1 VNRVRLEAEL
11 YRLLQEAAVVLDDG
25 DRAVLQDAVLTPTQF
40 NLLRQLESG
49 PDAAGHTITGLAER
63 ILCTRGNATRL
74 VQRLADSGLVEL
86 RADRADQR
94 LVRVVMTKLGAQ
106 RLAEAER
113 AHARLNADRFRA
125 LSADDLATLV
135 ATLAKVRDHLTPS

>member
-1 VNRVRLEAEL
+1 MSRVRLEAEL

-25 DRAVLQDAVLTPTQF
+25 DRAVLQDAGLTPTQF

-49 PDAAGHTITGLAER
+49 PNAAGHTITGLAER

-86 RADRADQR
+86 RADRTDQR

-125 LSADDLATLV
+125 LSSDDLATLV
-135 ATLAKVRDHLTPS
+135 ATLAQVRDHLTPR

>member
-1 VNRVRLEAEL
+1 VNRNRLEAEL
-11 YRLLQEAAVVLDDG
+11 YRLLQEASVVLDDG
-25 DRAVLQDAVLTPTQF
+25 DRAALQDAGLTPTQF

-74 VQRLADSGLVEL
+74 VQRLAESGLVEL
-86 RADRADQR
+86 RADRSDQR
-94 LVRVVMTKLGAQ
+94 LVRVVLTESGAG

-113 AHARLNADRFRA
+113 AHARLNADRFHA
-125 LSADDLATLV
+125 LSTENLATLV
-135 ATLAKVRDHLTPS
+135 ATLTEVRDHLMPR